1 MIQIFV
7 TQATEV
13 IKELPIV
20 LEKQDYHLIA
30 RMVHK
35 IESSARNIGDKQMAQ
50 DCATIENLIETH
62 QDYSHIPELVQKF
75 VKDCYTTKV
84 QLSEKLA
91 QMSV

>member
-1 MIQIFV
+1 
-7 TQATEV
+7 
-13 IKELPIV
+13 
-20 LEKQDYHLIA
+20 
-30 RMVHK
+30 
-35 IESSARNIGDKQMAQ
+35 MAQ